1 MATLENRHLI
11 DLIIEANV
19 DWPEDAEYAAQDKC
33 NLKVHFYSGEKPT
46 RPRDWDEWK
55 VGNGRIISRFQ
66 LQSLCYNWH
75 QTLVTKEQYKQA
87 LAARCTVKPT
97 KPRDWD
103 EWKVGNGHIVS
114 RFQLQ
119 SLCYNWHQTLVTK
132 EQYKQAL
139 AIRCMVKPVNTQAE
153 TKSTVTSLT
162 LEELLANY
170 QRYQQLTAEALQ
182 ALQNKGKQLGLVI
195 TVIEPK

>member
-1 MATLENRHLI
+1 MTTLNTKHLI
-11 DLIIEANV
+11 NLMIEANV
-19 DWPEDAEYAAQDKC
+19 DWPEDADYAAQDKH
-33 NLKVHFYSGEKPT
+33 NLRVHFYSG
-46 RPRDWDEWK
+46 
-55 VGNGRIISRFQ
+55 
-66 LQSLCYNWH
+66 
-75 QTLVTKEQYKQA
+75 A
-87 LAARCTVKPT
+87 KPT

-103 EWKVGNGHIVS
+103 EWKVGNGRIVS

-119 SLCYNWHQTLVTK
+119 SLCRNWHQTIVTK

-139 AIRCMVKPVNTQAE
+139 SVKSAFKPVNTRSEIKPIA
-153 TKSTVTSLT
+153 TNST

-195 TVIEPK
+195 TVANPK

>member
-87 LAARCTVKPT
+87 LA
-97 KPRDWD
+97 
-103 EWKVGNGHIVS
+103 
-114 RFQLQ
+114 
-119 SLCYNWHQTLVTK
+119 
-132 EQYKQAL
+132 
-139 AIRCMVKPVNTQAE
+139 IRCMVKPVNTQAE

>member
-1 MATLENRHLI
+1 MATLENSHLI
-11 DLIIEANV
+11 DLMIEANV

-33 NLKVHFYSGEKPT
+33 ILRVHFYSG
-46 RPRDWDEWK
+46 D
-55 VGNGRIISRFQ
+55 
-66 LQSLCYNWH
+66 
-75 QTLVTKEQYKQA
+75 
-87 LAARCTVKPT
+87 KPT

-139 AIRCMVKPVNTQAE
+139 ATRCTVKPANTQAE
-153 TKSTVTSLT
+153 TNPTVTNLT

>member
-1 MATLENRHLI
+1 MATLENRHLV
-11 DLIIEANV
+11 DLMIEANV

-33 NLKVHFYSGEKPT
+33 NLRVHFYSG
-46 RPRDWDEWK
+46 D
-55 VGNGRIISRFQ
+55 
-66 LQSLCYNWH
+66 
-75 QTLVTKEQYKQA
+75 
-87 LAARCTVKPT
+87 KPT

-103 EWKVGNGHIVS
+103 EWKVGNGRIVS

-119 SLCYNWHQTLVTK
+119 SLCRNWHQTLVTK